1 MNNKYNLS
9 ILYYKNKIPLCN
21 KRMLNE
27 YIKNNNK
34 QSYFNLNNIVFIFI
48 LVFIITTIII
58 LYQNKKLTIN

>member
-27 YIKNNNK
+27 YIKHNNK
-34 QSYFNLNNIVFIFI
+34 QSYFNLSNIVFIFI
-48 LVFIITTIII
+48 LVFIITTIIV
-58 LYQNKKLTIN
+58 LYQNKK